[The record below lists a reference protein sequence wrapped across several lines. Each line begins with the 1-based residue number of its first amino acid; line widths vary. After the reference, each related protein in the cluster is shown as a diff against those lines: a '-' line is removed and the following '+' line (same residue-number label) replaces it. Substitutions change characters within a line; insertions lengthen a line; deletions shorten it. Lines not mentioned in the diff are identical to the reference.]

1 MDAIER
7 FVLEH
12 SEFEL
17 PKEISHSA
25 KGTTWEKKD
34 HKYTSKITKE
44 GKTFYR
50 YDSKSQTYTE
60 LDSDEVSEEDVG
72 INSLSD
78 DITYKALVVKY
89 GKTMAA
95 HHFLAKKRGLYYTD
109 SNTPILYRQIIESRI
124 KHSDYLAHHG
134 IKGQQ
139 WGVQN
144 GPPYPLDSDTHKSVV
159 KKASK
164 AVSSAGDSVKKTV
177 RKVEANVAKSRETRE
192 KEKLESEKQKLKIA
206 KLKAKTSAVKA
217 ERDALKQK
225 EKEAAEEKRLAKQ
238 EEKAQRKAEKAQKQ
252 ADKQAK
258 KDLKNAAFKE
268 DIINRGDLKACAK
281 NSKMFTNDE
290 IAQVIYRNN
299 TLKNLNSLTST
310 PKVETQ
316 NSNQNGKQSTKDRID
331 EFNKKSTKERFDAT
345 VDKLGGYVTTAK
357 KISDLATTGIS
368 VYNTVA
374 DISTA
379 NGHPMKK
386 IATAPEKI
394 TTNKIYKNGQLI
406 NEETVTGSGK
416 TVNQFDLNKT
426 TSSEEYKDGFL
437 SKMSTTT
444 FKDGNTTTQTF
455 NYTPRT
461 SSNDD
466 PVSEAFSK
474 VYDNPTTLHSVDSFI
489 TGTKQLAITQLS
501 SPYLLEDKKG
511 K

>member
-17 PKEISHSA
+17 PKEIRHSA

-34 HKYTSKITKE
+34 HKYTSKGITKD

-50 YDSKSQTYTE
+50 YDSNSKTYTE
-60 LDSDEVSEEDVG
+60 LSPDEVTEEDIG
-72 INSLSD
+72 INSVAD
-78 DITYKALVVKY
+78 AIAYDEFIKKY
-89 GKTMAA
+89 GKNMAT
-95 HHFLAKKRGLYYTD
+95 HQFLAQKRGIDYVD
-109 SNTPILYRQIIESRI
+109 SQTPILYRQIIESKL

-177 RKVEANVAKSRETRE
+177 RKVEANIAKSREARE

-225 EKEAAEEKRLAKQ
+225 EKEAVEEKRLAKQ

-299 TLKNLNSLTST
+299 TLKNLDSLTST

-316 NSNQNGKQSTKDRID
+316 NSNQNGKQSTKDRVD

-357 KISDLATTGIS
+357 KISDLAMTGIS

-379 NGHPMKK
+379 NGKPMKK

-394 TTNKIYKNGQLI
+394 RTEVYRTNGVTTKEITYKNEKKVSEDRYVSTS
-406 NEETVTGSGK
+406 NSTS
-416 TVNQFDLNKT
+416 
-426 TSSEEYKDGFL
+426 TSS
-437 SKMSTTT
+437 
-444 FKDGNTTTQTF
+444 
-455 NYTPRT
+455 T
-461 SSNDD
+461 SSASSSINNSPKIVSAKVNVPVAKSVDD
-466 PVSEAFSK
+466 ISK
-474 VYDNPTTLHSVDSFI
+474 VSDAYRIIAEDYI
-489 TGTKQLAITQLS
+489 KELA
-501 SPYLLEDKKG
+501 KK
-511 K
+511 KV